1 MDFGYEFWNAI
12 SQQMHSAIYELDR
25 TLDFV
30 ADHSEFV
37 CVDGEEG
44 DYGKVTYR
52 TPEGVIVAVRT
63 ILGGDDEETV
73 FTPEGKVIMTNLLV
87 PMLFKVLADE

>member
-1 MDFGYEFWNAI
+1 MDFMEEFWLDLRMKMRSPI
-12 SQQMHSAIYELDR
+12 DELDR